1 MQKNAGK
8 TVKLII
14 IAVIAAVIAGALGV
28 TTSASDYTV
37 TKYIG
42 VKYSLPRVTAANDYD
57 SASNSYRFSD
67 PSMVLI
73 NGKTITEHSII
84 YPNDTVEYIKT
95 GELKM
100 YHHWRYYDGTVDGNF
115 DGSNSSSSSYTITV
129 EEKGAFSGDIKI
141 TCDEPFVARKAFP

>member
-1 MQKNAGK
+1 MKKNAGK
-8 TVKLII
+8 TVKLLI

-28 TTSASDYTV
+28 ITSADDEKTDYTV
-37 TKYIG
+37 TRYLG

-73 NGKTITEHSII
+73 NGKTITERSII

-115 DGSNSSSSSYTITV
+115 DGSNSSSNS
-129 EEKGAFSGDIKI
+129 
-141 TCDEPFVARKAFP
+141 